1 MKRLQGKV
9 AFITGCASPNGI
21 GFAIARLFSAEG
33 ARVFLADIDTDSLT
47 ARASELSSLTPEIY
61 PLSFDIT
68 ADQAWQ
74 DALGTIDAHFGRLD
88 ILVNNAGILIPRLLQ
103 ESTLEDWSSQ
113 LDVNLLG
120 TFLGTKHGAN
130 LMRRHGT
137 GSIIN
142 ISSVAGLIGV
152 PTNSAYS
159 ATKGGIRLFSK
170 CAAIE
175 LAPAGIRVNTI
186 HPGFITT
193 DIQIAAQKSMG
204 DDYQRMLEKVPM
216 KRSGVV
222 DDVAYSAVYLASDES
237 NYVTGSELVIDGGLT
252 AS

>member
-1 MKRLQGKV
+1 MKRLQDKV
-9 AFITGCASPNGI
+9 ALITGCASPNGI
-21 GFAIARLFSAEG
+21 GFGIARLFAAEG
-33 ARVFLADIDTDSLT
+33 ARVFLADIDSEAVA
-47 ARASELSSLTPEIY
+47 ARAEEISRNAQDVYSLPLDVTSE
-61 PLSFDIT
+61 
-68 ADQAWQ
+68 QAWM
-74 DALGTIDAHFGRLD
+74 DALNTIETHFGRLD
-88 ILVNNAGILIPRLLQ
+88 ILVNNAGILIPKYLH
-103 ESTLEDWSSQ
+103 ESTLDDWSAQ

-120 TFLGTKHGAN
+120 TFLGTKHSAN
-130 LMRRHGT
+130 LMRRHGN

-152 PTNSAYS
+152 PTNGAYS

-170 CAAIE
+170 SAALE
-175 LAPAGIRVNTI
+175 LAPEGIRVNTI

-193 DIQIAAQKSMG
+193 DIQIAAQESMG

-222 DDVAYSAVYLASDES
+222 EDVAYAAAYLASEES

>member
-1 MKRLQGKV
+1 MKRLQNKV
-9 AFITGCASPNGI
+9 ALITGCASPNGI
-21 GFAIARLFSAEG
+21 GFGIARLFAAEG
-33 ARVFLADIDTDSLT
+33 ARVFLADIDADSIALRAEEISREAQDIHSLSLDVT
-47 ARASELSSLTPEIY
+47 SEPAWLEAMNTIEAR
-61 PLSFDIT
+61 
-68 ADQAWQ
+68 
-74 DALGTIDAHFGRLD
+74 FGRLD
-88 ILVNNAGILIPRLLQ
+88 ILVNNAGILIPQYLQ
-103 ESTLEDWSSQ
+103 ESTLEDWSAQ

-222 DDVAYSAVYLASDES
+222 DDVAYSAAYLASDES

>member
-1 MKRLQGKV
+1 MKRLQNKV
-9 AFITGCASPNGI
+9 ALITGCASPNGI
-21 GFAIARLFSAEG
+21 GFGIARLFAAEG
-33 ARVFLADIDTDSLT
+33 ARVFLADIDADSIAL
-47 ARASELSSLTPEIY
+47 RAEEISREAQDIHSLSLDVTSEP
-61 PLSFDIT
+61 
-68 ADQAWQ
+68 AWLE
-74 DALGTIDAHFGRLD
+74 AMNTIETHFGRLD
-88 ILVNNAGILIPRLLQ
+88 ILVNNAGILIPQYLQ
-103 ESTLEDWSSQ
+103 ESTLEDWSAQ